1 MRDCI
6 QVTLHAIGHA
16 RRVEQRLESEGV
28 WEVLPWEMD
37 VDGKRERERED
48 TQGRARKDDKML
60 LDRFPGHIA
69 RPQVSQRTS
78 VIVSTTYFLGNRRR
92 GKVEREG
99 MRLVRR

>member
-1 MRDCI
+1 MVCEKRSY
-6 QVTLHAIGHA
+6 G
-16 RRVEQRLESEGV
+16 ESRAA
-28 WEVLPWEMD
+28 
-37 VDGKRERERED
+37 DGFSGIVGSASVGDGCRWNKRERERERED